1 MYWYKYCPKHIES
14 KYLSVFRANQPFLLL
29 SDYYYD
35 CLERIN
41 KSCNILFEMFTP
53 FFKWLEEESNYQ
65 GKRVHW
71 SDSEE
76 KIRVAVEDYLMYEMN
91 CKVRDKDS
99 FGEFNK

>member
-1 MYWYKYCPKHIES
+1 
-14 KYLSVFRANQPFLLL
+14 
-29 SDYYYD
+29 
-35 CLERIN
+35 
-41 KSCNILFEMFTP
+41 MFTH